1 MSKKYAGSRI
11 RDLHRQQMPP
21 SYCMMLICFVCFH
34 CVTAHRVNTK
44 LQYVNSAISTARSIN
59 SSWNAF
65 LVFTST
71 VPNFFNGYV
80 NRYVMATPHMP
91 YLHMSTSWNVN
102 SLIYQLLRISTK
114 HVLQYMPQPTSYNS
128 IVPQSGVVCFLSTV
142 ISAILMYTYVV
153 SSSQYWRPLFFY
165 LIKIQCIVGSRPQ

>member
-1 MSKKYAGSRI
+1 MLCPFSLR
-11 RDLHRQQMPP
+11 HRSSCQHKTTVCQL
-21 SYCMMLICFVCFH
+21 SYINGTVNQLLIK
-34 CVTAHRVNTK
+34 R
-44 LQYVNSAISTARSIN
+44 L
-59 SSWNAF
+59 
-65 LVFTST
+65 FTST
-71 VPNFFNGYV
+71 VPNFINGYV

-142 ISAILMYTYVV
+142 IFAILMYTYVV
-153 SSSQYWRPLFFY
+153 SSSQY
-165 LIKIQCIVGSRPQ
+165 